1 MSRKK
6 KKFGQTTVGKIL
18 GGALGLI
25 NPALGGLVTG
35 TNDVEGLIQQI
46 KDSNV
51 PAEDKIRAQEMVL
64 EAYEAEVQDRVS
76 ARQRE
81 AVVAA
86 AGGSDIL
93 FKVIGWSIAA
103 AFLVVVAA
111 AVGLWEVQESQQ
123 RLFDMGFGAV
133 IAQMT
138 AVVSYYFGSSFGS
151 KQKTDIMNR
160 INEGS

>member
-1 MSRKK
+1 MARKK

-18 GGALGLI
+18 GGALGLV

-35 TNDVEGLIQQI
+35 TGSIEDLIQNI
-46 KDSNV
+46 KDANV

-64 EAYEAEVQDRVS
+64 EAYEAEVSDRVS

-86 AGGSDIL
+86 SGGSDIL

-103 AFLVVVAA
+103 SFLTIVAGA
-111 AVGLWEVQESQQ
+111 IGLWEIPEGQQ
-123 RLFDMGFGAV
+123 RLYDMAFGAV
-133 IAQMT
+133 VAQMT

>member
-1 MSRKK
+1 MSTRRKK

-25 NPALGGLVTG
+25 NPALGGIVSG
-35 TNDVEGLIQQI
+35 TNNVEDLIQNI
-46 KDSNV
+46 KDANV

-86 AGGSDIL
+86 AGVL
-93 FKVIGWSIAA
+93 
-103 AFLVVVAA
+103 
-111 AVGLWEVQESQQ
+111 
-123 RLFDMGFGAV
+123 
-133 IAQMT
+133 T
-138 AVVSYYFGSSFGS
+138 YYS
-151 KQKTDIMNR
+151 K
-160 INEGS
+160 